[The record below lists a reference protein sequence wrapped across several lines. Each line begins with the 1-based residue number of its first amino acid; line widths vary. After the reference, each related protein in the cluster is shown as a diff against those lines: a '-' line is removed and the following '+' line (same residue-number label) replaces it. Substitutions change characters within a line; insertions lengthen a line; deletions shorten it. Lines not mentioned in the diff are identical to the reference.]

1 MIRTPHVRG
10 TRGPAQ
16 SPAGPG
22 AYRWLLAGA
31 LLLGGVW
38 PAAPD
43 AAASGLWNSRAASPA
58 PAAVSAT
65 PPQHGTAPAAR
76 PEAGDNPEAAR
87 PAATNPG
94 TVLRPVPVSVAMQP
108 TPGAATATPQ
118 PATSEAQPE
127 QEAASAGPVSE
138 TGGVDGQPADD
149 GWDFEEEDDGWGF
162 EDEEED
168 DGWGFE
174 DEEGDDAWTFA
185 DDEADTETWGT
196 LLRDQAVDI
205 GFFTGFAALVLVGF
219 FRKSVPLKYVTLAAA
234 VAYMGFTKS
243 QLISVVNVYGL
254 VTGNMPVFRY
264 SLAWYLFAAFT
275 VVTTVL
281 WGRLYCGRVCAFGAL
296 TQLMDRVVPAR
307 LRVEVPAWLEQRA
320 AWIKYGLLVAV
331 LLYFL
336 ATADIPA
343 YRWVEPFWMFTRR
356 GTTAMWIA
364 LAVLLVAT
372 VFVRNLY
379 CRFLCP
385 VGAFLGVLSK
395 ATVFRI
401 KRWKE
406 CDTCKICEK
415 ACEWGAIQGPRID
428 MTECVRCDD
437 CERLYADVKKCPHW
451 LLLLRAKRR
460 QRQAAPSVIPVRPVA
475 ST

>member
-1 MIRTPHVRG
+1 MIRALALTALLIAGNGAAAPYAAQPEPAAAPEVVQPQPGTTPAEQREPADAP
-10 TRGPAQ
+10 PAQ
-16 SPAGPG
+16 AESSTPPG
-22 AYRWLLAGA
+22 AAQPASAADLA
-31 LLLGGVW
+31 
-38 PAAPD
+38 PQ
-43 AAASGLWNSRAASPA
+43 AAASAPARSEPEPA
-58 PAAVSAT
+58 PAA
-65 PPQHGTAPAAR
+65 
-76 PEAGDNPEAAR
+76 
-87 PAATNPG
+87 
-94 TVLRPVPVSVAMQP
+94 
-108 TPGAATATPQ
+108 
-118 PATSEAQPE
+118 AQPE
-127 QEAASAGPVSE
+127 PAAPAPPASEAA
-138 TGGVDGQPADD
+138 GGDDQPA
-149 GWDFEEEDDGWGF
+149 DDGWGF

-174 DEEGDDAWTFA
+174 DEEEGDDAWSFA

-356 GTTAMWIA
+356 GTTAMWVA

-385 VGAFLGVLSK
+385 VGAFLGILSK